1 MQMIEDKR
9 LIWRFKRGSSEAL
22 ARIYEKY
29 YDFLHT
35 LASGLLNDAG
45 AAEDVVH
52 DFFVSFAQSADRL
65 KVTGNLK
72 SFLAV
77 CVANRARDRIRKAG
91 IKTVAMPDNDICA
104 GTDYGADDA
113 LVLDEELQRVVKA
126 LAYLPYEQREVVMLR
141 AKGGMKFREIAE
153 SLEISINTAQSRYR
167 YGIDKLRSLVNGE
180 VKK

>member
-52 DFFVSFAQSADRL
+52 DFFVSFAQKPNRL
-65 KVTGNLK
+65 KVRGNLK

-77 CVANRARDRIRKAG
+77 CVVNRARDRLRKAG
-91 IKTVAMPDNDICA
+91 IKMVALPDDEICA
-104 GTDYGADDA
+104 GANCSPDA
-113 LVLDEELQRVVKA
+113 IVLDEELQRVVNA
-126 LAYLPYEQREVVMLR
+126 LACLNYEQREVVMLR

-180 VKK
+180 VEK